1 MSTGIFFWA
10 FKSQT
15 IYFMVIFCLMC
26 MAISWVALF
35 APESPMFLY
44 EKGRF
49 EDLAGCLTK
58 IASVNGTFDA

>member
-1 MSTGIFFWA
+1 
-10 FKSQT
+10 
-15 IYFMVIFCLMC
+15 

-58 IASVNGTFDA
+58 IASVNGTFDALKIERMIEKLKKQKLRDTKELQMA